1 MIYGYFDREFLEV
14 GICPG
19 IPKKSSNF
27 LNTHNV
33 VDENFDFEKMKQFL
47 VNCSYIPNDI
57 LNIPKLKAK
66 HKRLFK
72 KLVSLK
78 AKNQINEFKGII
90 INCYFCCKCYSTQ
103 SCRCNND

>member
-19 IPKKSSNF
+19 IPKRSSNF

-47 VNCSYIPNDI
+47 VNYSYIPNDNLI
-57 LNIPKLKAK
+57 LA
-66 HKRLFK
+66 
-72 KLVSLK
+72 
-78 AKNQINEFKGII
+78 II
-90 INCYFCCKCYSTQ
+90 RRIDL
-103 SCRCNND
+103 NNDAKLNMKEFV